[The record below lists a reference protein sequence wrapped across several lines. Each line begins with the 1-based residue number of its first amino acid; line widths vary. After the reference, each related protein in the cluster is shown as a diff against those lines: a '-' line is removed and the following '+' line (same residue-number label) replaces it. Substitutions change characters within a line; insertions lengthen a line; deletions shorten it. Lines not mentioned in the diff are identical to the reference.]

1 MLTEEQRVRRS
12 LNPLGNSAHKPMP
25 SLRKRSNFLSK
36 LRNRLLPKVAV
47 AAALAGF
54 FLHIIRADQ
63 TPAQTLQSRFESAKS
78 SLAAGNLVSAENHYL
93 DAITLG
99 LRQMAQLSISAAQI
113 DRATADLEQALSL
126 RPDDS
131 EIQVALADAWF
142 RKGEVPKVKKILQ
155 AVVATQPSHARA
167 RGLLGRIYVFEGDSE
182 AAIEELKSSADLE
195 EDFETDYF
203 LGI

>member
-99 LRQMAQLSISAAQI
+99 LRQMAQLSISAGQI

-131 EIQVALADAWF
+131 EIQVALADEFTRNVLPVVDALRNAGAEWLDAISC
-142 RKGEVPKVKKILQ
+142 GLQ
-155 AVVATQPSHARA
+155 PARNTNGA
-167 RGLLGRIYVFEGDSE
+167 RQAL
-182 AAIEELKSSADLE
+182 AMHPP
-195 EDFETDYF
+195 
-203 LGI
+203 